1 MKSFI
6 CLIVFL
12 IGFSQIYSQ
21 SPDPFI
27 EGLVNQTNL
36 DSLVYSVRVLSGED
50 PVIVGGTTV
59 LIRDRSSN
67 VDNNLAADYIKQK
80 LISYGLDTY
89 DQTYGGRGNGRG
101 NKKPRDRNIYAIQPG
116 ILYPDEQYI
125 ICAHYDAVTDYCADD
140 NASGTAAVLEAAR
153 ILSNYQLDYTLI
165 YALWDEE
172 ETGYTGSEYYADQA
186 FSINDNILG
195 VINLDM
201 LGWDGDDDGL
211 MDIHTSNIANS
222 VSLANLVS
230 NIISLYNLSLTPVIH
245 NPGATNSDHNSFWDV
260 GYGAIVFS
268 EVYWGD
274 DFNPYYHTSGDRIDK
289 FNLAYFHELAK
300 LAIGSI
306 SSLANGVPI
315 PDTTLPRVLQAALVD
330 ESTVDVLY
338 SEPVIGAANFSNY
351 EIDGPQSITVTSA
364 VYNNM
369 VATLSTSEH
378 TPGDYT
384 ISVSN
389 VVDIAGNVIDPDFN
403 TAAYTMEGLPA
414 VVMSYFRAAPLN
426 GNVVTLEWETLSE
439 NGNLGWDIEE
449 SKKNTNN
456 FNAIDFVEGA
466 GTSNTPIQ
474 YFFNTSLNKYGK
486 YYYRLKQK
494 SSDGSFSYSDNVFV
508 NYKRTRNAALTS
520 YPNPFN
526 PQSTVAV
533 YVDKKQLVTINV
545 YNMIGQLAKT
555 LFDGI
560 AEEGE
565 MNFTFNG
572 LRLSSGAYVVVMQ
585 TESSIINH
593 KILLLK

>member
-1 MKSFI
+1 MKAFI
-6 CLIVFL
+6 CVIVFL

-21 SPDPFI
+21 SYDPFI
-27 EGLVNQTNL
+27 QGLINQTNL
-36 DSLVYSVRVLSGED
+36 DSLVSFVRILSGED
-50 PVIVGGTTV
+50 YVTIGNRTV
-59 LIRDRSSN
+59 LIRNRGRSK
-67 VDNNLAADYIKQK
+67 DNNLAADYIKQK
-80 LISYGLDTY
+80 LISYELDTY
-89 DQTYGGRGNGRG
+89 DQIYSRKG
-101 NKKPRDRNIYAIQPG
+101 RNIYAIQPG
-116 ILYPDEQYI
+116 IHYPDEQYI
-125 ICAHYDAVTDYCADD
+125 ICAHYDAVTNYCADD

-186 FSINDNILG
+186 FSNSDNILG

-201 LGWDGDDDGL
+201 LGWDSDDDGL

-230 NIISLYNLSLTPVIH
+230 NIISLYTLSLTDAIY
-245 NPGATNSDHNSFWDV
+245 NPGATNSDHNSFWDA
-260 GYGAIVFS
+260 GYGAVAFY
-268 EVYWGD
+268 EAGGD
-274 DFNPYYHTSGDRIDK
+274 VNPYYHTNGDRIDK
-289 FNLAYFHELAK
+289 FNLAYFHKLAQ

-306 SSLANGVPI
+306 STLANGVPI
-315 PDTTLPRVLQAALVD
+315 PDTTPPRVLQAALVD

-338 SEPVIGAANFSNY
+338 SEPVVDAAVTNNY
-351 EIDGPQSITVTSA
+351 EITGPQSITVNSA

-369 VATLSTSEH
+369 VATLTTTVH
-378 TPGDYT
+378 ILGDYT
-384 ISVSN
+384 ITVSN
-389 VVDIAGNVIDPDFN
+389 VVDIAGNVIDPNFN
-403 TAAYTMEGLPA
+403 TASYTMEEPPA
-414 VVMSYFRAAPLN
+414 VVMSYFLADLN
-426 GNVVTLEWETLSE
+426 GNTVTLDWETLSE

-449 SKKNTNN
+449 SQKNTNN

-466 GTSNTPIQ
+466 GISNDPIT
-474 YFFNTSLNKYGK
+474 YFYNTSLNKYGK
-486 YYYRLKQK
+486 YYYRLKQM

-508 NYKRTRNAALTS
+508 NYKRTRNAVLTS

-533 YVDKKQLVTINV
+533 YIDKAQLVTINV
-545 YNMIGQLAKT
+545 YNMIGQLVTT

-585 TESSIINH
+585 TESNIINH
-593 KILLLK
+593 KMLLLK

>member
-1 MKSFI
+1 MKAFI

-21 SPDPFI
+21 SYDPFI

-50 PVIVGGTTV
+50 YVTVGNTTV
-59 LIRDRSSN
+59 LIRNRGRN
-67 VDNNLAADYIKQK
+67 KDNNLAADYIKQK
-80 LISYGLDTY
+80 LEGYGLDTY
-89 DQTYGGRGNGRG
+89 DQVFSR
-101 NKKPRDRNIYAIQPG
+101 RDRNIYAIQPG
-116 ILYPDEQYI
+116 ILYPDQQYI
-125 ICAHYDAVTDYCADD
+125 VCAHYDAVTNYCADD

-153 ILSNYQLDYTLI
+153 ILSNHQLDYTLI

-186 FSINDNILG
+186 FSNNDNILG

-201 LGWDGDDDGL
+201 LGWDGNDDGK
-211 MDIHTSNIANS
+211 MDIHTDTIANS

-230 NIISLYNLSLTPVIH
+230 NIISLYNLSLTPVIY

-260 GYGAIVFS
+260 GYGAIAFY
-268 EVYWGD
+268 EAGGD
-274 DFNPYYHTSGDRIDK
+274 INPYYHTSSDRIDK
-289 FNLAYFHELAK
+289 FNFPYFHKLAK

-306 SSLANGVPI
+306 SSLANVVPI
-315 PDTTLPRVLQAALVD
+315 PDTTPPRILQAALVD
-330 ESTVDVLY
+330 EFTVDVLY
-338 SEPVIGAANFSNY
+338 SEPVVGADYIGNY
-351 EIDGPQSITVTSA
+351 QIVGPQSITVTSA
-364 VYNNM
+364 VYYNM
-369 VATLSTSEH
+369 VATLTTTDH
-378 TPGDYT
+378 IPGDYIIT
-384 ISVSN
+384 VNN
-389 VVDIAGNVIDPDFN
+389 VVDIAGNVIDPNFN
-403 TAAYTMEGLPA
+403 TAAYTMEEPPA
-414 VVMSYFRAAPLN
+414 VVMSHFTAELI
-426 GNVVTLEWETLSE
+426 GNAVTLDWGTLSE
-439 NGNLGWDIEE
+439 NGNDGWDVEE

-456 FNAIDFVEGA
+456 FIAFDFVAGA
-466 GTSNTPIQ
+466 GTSNTPIV
-474 YFFNTSLNKYGK
+474 YISNTTLNKYGK
-486 YYYRLKQK
+486 YYYRLKQM

-508 NYKRTRNAALTS
+508 DYKRTRNAALTS

-526 PQSTVAV
+526 PQTTVTIYIDKTEAV
-533 YVDKKQLVTINV
+533 KINV
-545 YNMIGQLAKT
+545 YNMIGQLVTT